1 MNRILQSPGTVVL
14 LGGLLFFATMFA
26 AFKSVHLGS
35 PMVPAKVA
43 VAAEDNPSW
52 KYRNPEIDQWIT
64 QIKEER
70 EAQAVKSAQLKEW
83 EARLAVE
90 SKEISMVTQTVTK
103 LQGDFDKRVLQ
114 FKEQEK
120 DNLKKQIKVVADMT
134 PDGAATMFN
143 EMTDDEVAKILFMMK
158 PDVSA
163 PILDAMSRQGQAHA
177 SRAAILAN
185 RLKDVLTVPAP
196 NTLANAKP

>member
-14 LGGLLFFATMFA
+14 LGGVLFFATMFA
-26 AFKSVHLGS
+26 VFSSAHLGS
-35 PMVPAKVA
+35 PMAATKVA

-52 KYRNPEIDQWIT
+52 KYRNPEIDQWIS

-70 EAQAVKSAQLKEW
+70 ESLALKSAQLKEW
-83 EARLAVE
+83 EARLAAE
-90 SKEISMVTQTVTK
+90 SKDISTITQTVSK
-103 LQGDFDKRVLQ
+103 LQADFDKRVLQ

-120 DNLKKQIKVVADMT
+120 DNLKKQIKVVTDMT
-134 PDGAATMFN
+134 PEGAATMFN
-143 EMTDDEVAKILFMMK
+143 EMTDDEVAKILYMMK

-177 SRAAILAN
+177 ARAAILAN